1 MRCPFC
7 SSQETQ
13 VKDSR
18 PSEENRVIRRRRSC
32 HDCGRRFTTFER
44 FEVQQTIVIKKDA
57 TRELFTREKLMK
69 SLMIALRK
77 RPVSPKQMSS
87 IVADIEQALLEDG
100 RNEVQSTEIGQLL
113 LKHLKEVDFI
123 GYVRYASVYN
133 EFSDPKEFIQLL
145 KDVVG

>member
-7 SSQETQ
+7 GSQDTQ

-18 PSEENRVIRRRRSC
+18 PSDENRVIRRRRSC
-32 HDCGRRFTTFER
+32 HNCGRRFTTFER
-44 FEVQQTIVIKKDA
+44 FEVQQTIVIKKDGS
-57 TRELFTREKLMK
+57 RELFTREKLLK

-77 RPVSPKQMSS
+77 RPVSQKQMSS
-87 IVADIEQALLEDG
+87 IVADIEHELLEDG
-100 RNEVQSTEIGQLL
+100 RNEIQAVEIGQLL
-113 LKHLKEVDFI
+113 LKYLKEVDFI

-145 KDVVG
+145 KDVVS